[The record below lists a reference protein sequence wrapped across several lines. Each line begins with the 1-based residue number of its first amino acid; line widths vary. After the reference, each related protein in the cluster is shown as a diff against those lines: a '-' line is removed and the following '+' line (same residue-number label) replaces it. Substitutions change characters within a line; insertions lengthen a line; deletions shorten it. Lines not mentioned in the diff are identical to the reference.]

1 MKLAILSCL
10 VAAAS
15 AAAISLP
22 AVTVAPGLLPFG
34 IDATKFNMCSGSD
47 ATLKVN
53 SITMN
58 PDPPHKGQDVTF
70 GFSGQLSSPIVQGA
84 NIHVTVKL
92 GFFTVKEMDVD
103 ICSQKGI
110 TCPIPAG
117 PVTLTHTEH
126 LPDDIPAVTVHV
138 EINATNADGS
148 SIACV
153 GANIKIDDSLDGEV
167 PQLPGDHA

>member
-53 SITMN
+53 SITAAEAAATR
-58 PDPPHKGQDVTF
+58 QDRIASF
-70 GFSGQLSSPIVQGA
+70 IRIIV
-84 NIHVTVKL
+84 K
-92 GFFTVKEMDVD
+92 
-103 ICSQKGI
+103 
-110 TCPIPAG
+110 
-117 PVTLTHTEH
+117 
-126 LPDDIPAVTVHV
+126 
-138 EINATNADGS
+138 
-148 SIACV
+148 
-153 GANIKIDDSLDGEV
+153 
-167 PQLPGDHA
+167 